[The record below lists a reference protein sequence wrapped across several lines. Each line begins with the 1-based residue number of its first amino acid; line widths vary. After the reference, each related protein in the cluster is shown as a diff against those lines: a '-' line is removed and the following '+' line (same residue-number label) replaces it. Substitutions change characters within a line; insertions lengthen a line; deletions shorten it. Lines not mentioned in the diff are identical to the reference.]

1 MVRGSEREM
10 EDMRAGGGMV
20 ARKGG
25 GEKEGRE
32 GEGASGLGRLC
43 QCNGSEVEIL
53 PATVLY
59 IVWFV

>member
-1 MVRGSEREM
+1 
-10 EDMRAGGGMV
+10 MRAGGGMV